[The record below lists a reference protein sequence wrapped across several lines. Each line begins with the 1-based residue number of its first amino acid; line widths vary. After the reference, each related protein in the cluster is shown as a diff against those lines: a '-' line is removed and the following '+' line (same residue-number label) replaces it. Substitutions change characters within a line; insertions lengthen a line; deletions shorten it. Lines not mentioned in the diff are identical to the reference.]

1 MVYAVR
7 RSVVRLPERRMRVRG
22 DATMKRYKL
31 DPKKQR
37 QLTAAEAKRLA
48 AAKIDCS
55 DIPELDDAFFAKA
68 ERPGKQ

>member
-1 MVYAVR
+1 
-7 RSVVRLPERRMRVRG
+7 
-22 DATMKRYKL
+22 MKRYKL